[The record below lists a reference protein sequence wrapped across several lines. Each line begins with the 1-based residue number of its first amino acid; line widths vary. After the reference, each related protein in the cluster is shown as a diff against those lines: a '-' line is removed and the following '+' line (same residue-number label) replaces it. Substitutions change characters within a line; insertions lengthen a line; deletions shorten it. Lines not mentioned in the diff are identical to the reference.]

1 MRLPTQTVI
10 QMYQDNLFRIAFSI
24 CQNREDA
31 EDVVQETF
39 LRYHSGAVD
48 FNDEMHIRAWLIR
61 VTINQ
66 SKNMLRTFWHRN
78 RTSLEDYMERLNF
91 SDTESQELFETVMK
105 LPEKYRTVIHLFYY
119 EDYSIKEIAD
129 ILKISE
135 SNVKVRLNRGRTVL
149 RDTLK
154 EAWDYEQSE

>member
-1 MRLPTQTVI
+1 MNCVIIERPFNTRKEDVTMRLPTQTVI

-66 SKNMLRTFWHRN
+66 SKNMLRTFGN
-78 RTSLEDYMERLNF
+78 EFVKMIFASFLNSNIYPLKNLPTSRVCIFLE
-91 SDTESQELFETVMK
+91 T
-105 LPEKYRTVIHLFYY
+105 P
-119 EDYSIKEIAD
+119 YSKASSHFPIA
-129 ILKISE
+129 SH
-135 SNVKVRLNRGRTVL
+135 
-149 RDTLK
+149 
-154 EAWDYEQSE
+154 

>member
-61 VTINQ
+61 VKKYASHLLAQEPDIIG
-66 SKNMLRTFWHRN
+66 
-78 RTSLEDYMERLNF
+78 RLYGT
-91 SDTESQELFETVMK
+91 TEF
-105 LPEKYRTVIHLFYY
+105 F
-119 EDYSIKEIAD
+119 
-129 ILKISE
+129 
-135 SNVKVRLNRGRTVL
+135 
-149 RDTLK
+149 
-154 EAWDYEQSE
+154 

>member
-48 FNDEMHIRAWLIR
+48 FNDEMHIRAWL
-61 VTINQ
+61 TGYDQ
-66 SKNMLRTFWHRN
+66 SVKKYASHL
-78 RTSLEDYMERLNF
+78 LAQEPDIIGRLYGT
-91 SDTESQELFETVMK
+91 TEF
-105 LPEKYRTVIHLFYY
+105 F
-119 EDYSIKEIAD
+119 
-129 ILKISE
+129 
-135 SNVKVRLNRGRTVL
+135 
-149 RDTLK
+149 
-154 EAWDYEQSE
+154 

>member
-1 MRLPTQTVI
+1 MNCVIIERPINTRKEDVTMRLPTQTVI

-39 LRYHSGAVD
+39 LRYHSNAMD

-66 SKNMLRTFWHRN
+66 SKNMLRTFGNEFVKMIFVSFLNSNIYLLKKRL
-78 RTSLEDYMERLNF
+78 TSRVGIFLE
-91 SDTESQELFETVMK
+91 T
-105 LPEKYRTVIHLFYY
+105 P
-119 EDYSIKEIAD
+119 YSKASSHFPIA
-129 ILKISE
+129 SH
-135 SNVKVRLNRGRTVL
+135 
-149 RDTLK
+149 
-154 EAWDYEQSE
+154 

>member
-39 LRYHSGAVD
+39 LRYHSGAVN

-66 SKNMLRTFWHRN
+66 SKICFAPSGTGTGYHW
-78 RTSLEDYMERLNF
+78 
-91 SDTESQELFETVMK
+91 
-105 LPEKYRTVIHLFYY
+105 
-119 EDYSIKEIAD
+119 
-129 ILKISE
+129 KIIW
-135 SNVKVRLNRGRTVL
+135 NN
-149 RDTLK
+149 
-154 EAWDYEQSE
+154 

>member
-1 MRLPTQTVI
+1 MNCVIIERPFNTRKEDVTMRLPTQTVI

-66 SKNMLRTFWHRN
+66 SKNMLRTFGN
-78 RTSLEDYMERLNF
+78 EFVKMIFVSFLNSNIYPLKNLPTSRVCIFLETPYSKASSHF
-91 SDTESQELFETVMK
+91 PIAS
-105 LPEKYRTVIHLFYY
+105 HL
-119 EDYSIKEIAD
+119 
-129 ILKISE
+129 
-135 SNVKVRLNRGRTVL
+135 
-149 RDTLK
+149 
-154 EAWDYEQSE
+154 Q

>member
-1 MRLPTQTVI
+1 MNCVIIERPFNTRKEDVTMRLPTQTVI

-66 SKNMLRTFWHRN
+66 SKNMLRTFGNEFVKMIFVSFLNSNIYLLKKRL
-78 RTSLEDYMERLNF
+78 TSRVGIFLETPYSKASSHF
-91 SDTESQELFETVMK
+91 PIAS
-105 LPEKYRTVIHLFYY
+105 HL
-119 EDYSIKEIAD
+119 
-129 ILKISE
+129 
-135 SNVKVRLNRGRTVL
+135 
-149 RDTLK
+149 
-154 EAWDYEQSE
+154 Q

>member
-1 MRLPTQTVI
+1 MNCVIIERPFNTRKEDVTMRLPTQTVI

-39 LRYHSGAVD
+39 LRYHSNAMD

-66 SKNMLRTFWHRN
+66 SKNMLRTFGNEFVKMIFVSFLNSNIYPLKNLLTSRVCI
-78 RTSLEDYMERLNF
+78 SLE
-91 SDTESQELFETVMK
+91 T
-105 LPEKYRTVIHLFYY
+105 P
-119 EDYSIKEIAD
+119 YSKASSHFPIA
-129 ILKISE
+129 SH
-135 SNVKVRLNRGRTVL
+135 
-149 RDTLK
+149 
-154 EAWDYEQSE
+154 

>member
-1 MRLPTQTVI
+1 MNCVIIERPFNTRKEDVTMRLPTQTVI

-24 CQNREDA
+24 CQNRKDA

-66 SKNMLRTFWHRN
+66 SKNMLRTFGNEFVKMIFVSFLNSNIYLLKKRL
-78 RTSLEDYMERLNF
+78 TSRVGIFLE
-91 SDTESQELFETVMK
+91 T
-105 LPEKYRTVIHLFYY
+105 P
-119 EDYSIKEIAD
+119 YSKASSHFPIA
-129 ILKISE
+129 SH
-135 SNVKVRLNRGRTVL
+135 
-149 RDTLK
+149 
-154 EAWDYEQSE
+154 

>member
-1 MRLPTQTVI
+1 MNCVIIERPFNTRKEDVTMRLPTQTVI

-39 LRYHSGAVD
+39 LRYHSNAMD

-66 SKNMLRTFWHRN
+66 SKNMLRTFGNEFAKMIFVSFLNSNIYLLKKRL
-78 RTSLEDYMERLNF
+78 TSRVGIFLE
-91 SDTESQELFETVMK
+91 T
-105 LPEKYRTVIHLFYY
+105 P
-119 EDYSIKEIAD
+119 YSKASSHFPIA
-129 ILKISE
+129 SH
-135 SNVKVRLNRGRTVL
+135 
-149 RDTLK
+149 
-154 EAWDYEQSE
+154 

>member
-78 RTSLEDYMERLNF
+78 RTSLEDYMEQL
-91 SDTESQELFETVMK
+91 ELFETVMK

-119 EDYSIKEIAD
+119 EDYSIKEFAD
-129 ILKISE
+129 IVMISE

>member
-1 MRLPTQTVI
+1 MNCVIIERPFNTRKEDVTMRLPTQTVI

-66 SKNMLRTFWHRN
+66 SKNMLRTFGNEFVKMIFVSFLNSNIYLLKKRL
-78 RTSLEDYMERLNF
+78 TSRVGIFLE
-91 SDTESQELFETVMK
+91 T
-105 LPEKYRTVIHLFYY
+105 P
-119 EDYSIKEIAD
+119 YSKASSHFPIA
-129 ILKISE
+129 SH
-135 SNVKVRLNRGRTVL
+135 
-149 RDTLK
+149 
-154 EAWDYEQSE
+154 

>member
-1 MRLPTQTVI
+1 MNCVIIERPFNTRKEDVTMRLPTQTVI

-39 LRYHSGAVD
+39 LRYHSNAMD

-66 SKNMLRTFWHRN
+66 SKNMLRTFGN
-78 RTSLEDYMERLNF
+78 EFVKMIFVSFLNSNIYPLKNLPTSRVCIFLE
-91 SDTESQELFETVMK
+91 T
-105 LPEKYRTVIHLFYY
+105 P
-119 EDYSIKEIAD
+119 YSKASSHFPIA
-129 ILKISE
+129 SH
-135 SNVKVRLNRGRTVL
+135 
-149 RDTLK
+149 
-154 EAWDYEQSE
+154 

>member
-1 MRLPTQTVI
+1 MNCVIIERPFNTRKEDVTMRLPTQTVI

-39 LRYHSGAVD
+39 LRYHSNAMD

-66 SKNMLRTFWHRN
+66 SKNMLRTFGN
-78 RTSLEDYMERLNF
+78 EFVKMIFVSFLNSNIYPLKNLPTSRVCIFLETPYSKASSHF
-91 SDTESQELFETVMK
+91 PIAS
-105 LPEKYRTVIHLFYY
+105 HL
-119 EDYSIKEIAD
+119 
-129 ILKISE
+129 
-135 SNVKVRLNRGRTVL
+135 
-149 RDTLK
+149 
-154 EAWDYEQSE
+154 Q

>member
-1 MRLPTQTVI
+1 MNCVIIERPFNTRKEDVTMRLPTQTVI

-66 SKNMLRTFWHRN
+66 SKNMLRTFGN
-78 RTSLEDYMERLNF
+78 EFVKMIFVSFLNSNIYPLKNLPTSRVCIFLE
-91 SDTESQELFETVMK
+91 T
-105 LPEKYRTVIHLFYY
+105 P
-119 EDYSIKEIAD
+119 YSKASSHFPIA
-129 ILKISE
+129 SH
-135 SNVKVRLNRGRTVL
+135 
-149 RDTLK
+149 
-154 EAWDYEQSE
+154 

>member
-1 MRLPTQTVI
+1 MNCVIIERPFNTRKEDVTMRLPTQTVI

-39 LRYHSGAVD
+39 LRYHSNAMD

-66 SKNMLRTFWHRN
+66 SKNILRTFGNEFVKMIFVSFLNSNIYLLKKRL
-78 RTSLEDYMERLNF
+78 TSRVVIFLE
-91 SDTESQELFETVMK
+91 T
-105 LPEKYRTVIHLFYY
+105 P
-119 EDYSIKEIAD
+119 YSKASSHFPIA
-129 ILKISE
+129 SH
-135 SNVKVRLNRGRTVL
+135 
-149 RDTLK
+149 
-154 EAWDYEQSE
+154 

>member
-39 LRYHSGAVD
+39 LRYHSNAMD

-78 RTSLEDYMERLNF
+78 RTSLEDYMEQLNF

-105 LPEKYRTVIHLFYY
+105 LPENT
-119 EDYSIKEIAD
+119 
-129 ILKISE
+129 
-135 SNVKVRLNRGRTVL
+135 G
-149 RDTLK
+149 
-154 EAWDYEQSE
+154 Q

>member
-1 MRLPTQTVI
+1 MNCVIIERPFNTRKEDVTMRLPTQTVI

-39 LRYHSGAVD
+39 LRYHSNAMD

-66 SKNMLRTFWHRN
+66 
-78 RTSLEDYMERLNF
+78 
-91 SDTESQELFETVMK
+91 
-105 LPEKYRTVIHLFYY
+105 
-119 EDYSIKEIAD
+119 
-129 ILKISE
+129 
-135 SNVKVRLNRGRTVL
+135 
-149 RDTLK
+149 
-154 EAWDYEQSE
+154 

>member
-1 MRLPTQTVI
+1 MNCVIIERPFNTRKEDVTMRLPTQTVI

-48 FNDEMHIRAWLIR
+48 FNDEMHIWAWLIR

-66 SKNMLRTFWHRN
+66 SKNMLRTFGNEFVKMIFVSFLNSNIYLLKKRL
-78 RTSLEDYMERLNF
+78 TSRVGIFLE
-91 SDTESQELFETVMK
+91 T
-105 LPEKYRTVIHLFYY
+105 P
-119 EDYSIKEIAD
+119 YSKASSHFPIA
-129 ILKISE
+129 SH
-135 SNVKVRLNRGRTVL
+135 
-149 RDTLK
+149 
-154 EAWDYEQSE
+154 

>member
-39 LRYHSGAVD
+39 LRYHSNAMD

-66 SKNMLRTFWHRN
+66 SKNMLRTFGNEFVKMIFVSFLNSNIYLLKKRL
-78 RTSLEDYMERLNF
+78 TSRVGIFLETPYSKASSHF
-91 SDTESQELFETVMK
+91 PIAS
-105 LPEKYRTVIHLFYY
+105 HL
-119 EDYSIKEIAD
+119 
-129 ILKISE
+129 
-135 SNVKVRLNRGRTVL
+135 
-149 RDTLK
+149 
-154 EAWDYEQSE
+154 Q

>member
-78 RTSLEDYMERLNF
+78 RTSLEDYMEQLNF

-119 EDYSIKEIAD
+119 EGCSTAEIAR
-129 ILKISE
+129 I
-135 SNVKVRLNRGRTVL
+135 LNRKESSVRSDLRRGREQL
-149 RDTLK
+149 KHILK
-154 EAWDYEQSE
+154 EAYDFE

>member
-1 MRLPTQTVI
+1 MNCVIIERPFNTRKEDVTMRLPTQTVI

-66 SKNMLRTFWHRN
+66 SKNMLRTFGNEFVKMIFVSFLNSNIYLLKKRL
-78 RTSLEDYMERLNF
+78 TSRVGIFLK
-91 SDTESQELFETVMK
+91 T
-105 LPEKYRTVIHLFYY
+105 P
-119 EDYSIKEIAD
+119 YSKASSHFPIA
-129 ILKISE
+129 SH
-135 SNVKVRLNRGRTVL
+135 
-149 RDTLK
+149 
-154 EAWDYEQSE
+154 

>member
-1 MRLPTQTVI
+1 MNCVIIERPFNTRKEDVTMRLPTQTVI

-66 SKNMLRTFWHRN
+66 SKNMLRTFGNEFVKMIFVSFLNSNIYPLKNLPTSRVCI
-78 RTSLEDYMERLNF
+78 SLE
-91 SDTESQELFETVMK
+91 T
-105 LPEKYRTVIHLFYY
+105 P
-119 EDYSIKEIAD
+119 YSKASSHFPIA
-129 ILKISE
+129 SH
-135 SNVKVRLNRGRTVL
+135 
-149 RDTLK
+149 
-154 EAWDYEQSE
+154 

>member
-1 MRLPTQTVI
+1 MNCVIIERPFNTRKEDVTMRLPTQTVI

-39 LRYHSGAVD
+39 LRYHSNAMD

-66 SKNMLRTFWHRN
+66 SKNMLRTFGNEFVKMIFVSFLNSNIYLLKKRL
-78 RTSLEDYMERLNF
+78 TSRVGIFLETPYSKASSHF
-91 SDTESQELFETVMK
+91 PIAS
-105 LPEKYRTVIHLFYY
+105 HL
-119 EDYSIKEIAD
+119 
-129 ILKISE
+129 
-135 SNVKVRLNRGRTVL
+135 
-149 RDTLK
+149 
-154 EAWDYEQSE
+154 Q

>member
-1 MRLPTQTVI
+1 MAL
-10 QMYQDNLFRIAFSI
+10 
-24 CQNREDA
+24 
-31 EDVVQETF
+31 
-39 LRYHSGAVD
+39 
-48 FNDEMHIRAWLIR
+48 
-61 VTINQ
+61 
-66 SKNMLRTFWHRN
+66 WHRN
-78 RTSLEDYMERLNF
+78 RTSLEDYMEQLNF

>member
-66 SKNMLRTFWHRN
+66 SKKYASHL
-78 RTSLEDYMERLNF
+78 LAQEPDIIGRLYGT
-91 SDTESQELFETVMK
+91 TEF
-105 LPEKYRTVIHLFYY
+105 F
-119 EDYSIKEIAD
+119 
-129 ILKISE
+129 
-135 SNVKVRLNRGRTVL
+135 
-149 RDTLK
+149 
-154 EAWDYEQSE
+154 